1 MEASRFSSFNDME
14 LDDLSFMDHLQMDTS
29 FEEIFAPS
37 FIPETSE
44 NINTSFEQQIN
55 EDEAM
60 RCNIYTKV
68 DVHTII
74 EEKPMKQLNT
84 NNCNNSYKINNLA
97 LSSEHEA
104 AASTSIMLSFDN
116 SSNFSHNRALND
128 HPQVAK
134 ETSPMAILSQ
144 HSKDHIL
151 AERRHREKLNE
162 RFIALSTIIP
172 GLKKTDKATVLG
184 DAYKYVKQL
193 EEKVKTL
200 EEVTKSKT
208 IETAILVNQT
218 VEDASSRFSTNGQ
231 CPEIEVKFSNKDVL
245 IRIHCEMKNRVVEKL
260 ISQIENLHLVI
271 ANSNVLVFG
280 CGSLDATFVAQ

>member
-1 MEASRFSSFNDME
+1 MESSFED
-14 LDDLSFMDHLQMDTS
+14 
-29 FEEIFAPS
+29 IFAPS
-37 FIPETSE
+37 FIPEKNE
-44 NINTSFEQQIN
+44 NINTLFEQETN
-55 EDEAM
+55 
-60 RCNIYTKV
+60 RCNIYTQV

-74 EEKPMKQLNT
+74 EEKPIKQLNT
-84 NNCNNSYKINNLA
+84 NNWSNLNKINNLS
-97 LSSEHEA
+97 LSSQEE
-104 AASTSIMLSFDN
+104 AASTSIMLSFDK
-116 SSNFSHNRALND
+116 SSNCSQNRALND

-151 AERRHREKLNE
+151 AERRRREKLNE
-162 RFIALSTIIP
+162 KFIALSTIIP

-200 EEVTKSKT
+200 EEVTKSKP

-231 CPEIEVKFSNKDVL
+231 FPEIEVKFSNKDVL